1 MGQLAIP
8 SPYYL
13 SWTLSDLEIVAC
25 NLRNFIH
32 STLFC
37 LSIWSTC
44 LFCLWSY
51 CPVCRRR
58 QVAAPPSHC
67 SCLEIYISQKIRL
80 YKGDFEGKF
89 QFNLQAKS
97 ITFLGWKF
105 RYIKLIFLLFF
116 VEFVKSTA
124 IYTLLLL
131 LQRVVMFHFRFD
143 AKIAILYH
151 C

>member
-25 NLRNFIH
+25 NLCNLIH

-97 ITFLGWKF
+97 SLFSVGNSNLLSSFFFYFLQNLS
-105 RYIKLIFLLFF
+105 ISLLFTHCCCYLK
-116 VEFVKSTA
+116 ELTCLNCNLMQK
-124 IYTLLLL
+124 
-131 LQRVVMFHFRFD
+131 
-143 AKIAILYH
+143 KIWISSP
-151 C
+151 

>member
-25 NLRNFIH
+25 NLRNLIH

-80 YKGDFEGKF
+80 CKGDFEGKF

-105 RYIKLIFLLFF
+105 RFTIQQGLEIHGL
-116 VEFVKSTA
+116 EEHGPCR
-124 IYTLLLL
+124 YTVFNWIPKHLRYTVFG
-131 LQRVVMFHFRFD
+131 QKPWRCTVF
-143 AKIAILYH
+143 
-151 C
+151 